1 MTGHTGNEKGIARKG
16 LLVIIA
22 LLALA
27 IGGGYGWYSYTHQ
40 KLHEGEETAK
50 ELYTCGMHPWI
61 IQDKPGDCPICGMK
75 LTKLEGDAAKAAQAG
90 KQEPSKSAKKTEDDF
105 FSDLG
110 GAPKK
115 GSGKILFYRNP
126 MNPAITS
133 KAPAK
138 DEMGMDYVPVY
149 EEEAQTATDVGDR
162 AEVRLTD
169 DAIKRTGVQTASV
182 EVGELSR
189 AARAV
194 GRVVPDETRVKV
206 VNTKIEG
213 WIEKLHVNFTG
224 QRVEA
229 GQPLITIYSPEILAT
244 AEEYLKAR
252 AAAKR
257 LAGSKN
263 GAVGGEAENL
273 AALAARRLALFDVPK
288 EEIAAME
295 ASGTAPKAV
304 TLRAP
309 ISGYVTGKEVFE
321 GSKVEPGMPLFTIT
335 DLSRVWVEADLYEY
349 EAVGAKVGGEATL
362 SLPYQPGEKL
372 NGRIA
377 FVSPVVD
384 PETRT
389 IKARFEFDNKGLALK
404 PGMFADVGIAVSSA
418 TGFIV
423 PDSAIMDT
431 GARKLVYVE
440 REAGVF
446 EPRGVE
452 VVMQSG
458 GRAVLSSGVRAGE
471 PVVVKANFL
480 LDSESRLRAT
490 ITKLTSQAGG
500 GGK

>member
-1 MTGHTGNEKGIARKG
+1 MTGYLASNKGASRKG
-16 LLVIIA
+16 LLILIA

-40 KLHEGEETAK
+40 KLHEGEETQR

-61 IQDKPGDCPICGMK
+61 IQDKPGECPICGMK
-75 LTKLEGDAAKAAQAG
+75 LTKLEGDAAKAAKAGQA
-90 KQEPSKSAKKTEDDF
+90 QTAKPATKAEDDF
-105 FSDLG
+105 FADVG
-110 GAPKK
+110 GGQKK
-115 GSGKILFYRNP
+115 GNGKILFYRNP

-149 EEEAQTATDVGDR
+149 EEEASGGDVGDR

-169 DAIKRTGVQTASV
+169 DAIKRTGVQTVRV
-182 EVGELSR
+182 EVGELQR
-189 AARAV
+189 TARAV

-206 VNTKIEG
+206 VNTKIGG

-229 GQPLITIYSPEILAT
+229 GQPLITLYSPEILAT

-257 LAGSKN
+257 LADSPN
-263 GAVGGEAENL
+263 RSIGAETGDL

-295 ASGTAPKAV
+295 ANGVAPRAV

-321 GSKVEPGMPLFTIT
+321 GSRVEPGMPLFTIT

-349 EAVGAKVGGEATL
+349 EAANAKVGGEAIL
-362 SLPYQPGEKL
+362 SLPYQPGQKL
-372 NGRIA
+372 EGRVT

-384 PETRT
+384 QETRT
-389 IKARFEFDNKGLALK
+389 VKARFEFANAGLALK
-404 PGMFADVGIAVSSA
+404 PGMFADVEMAVQSA

-423 PDSAIMDT
+423 PDSALMDT

-440 REAGVF
+440 REKGTF
-446 EPRGVE
+446 EPRGVD

-458 GRAVLSSGVRAGE
+458 GRAVLSSGVKAGE

-480 LDSESRLRAT
+480 IDSESRLRAT
-490 ITKLTSQAGG
+490 ITKITSQAGG